1 MTDQDMMALSPAQ
14 QQMLQVYGA
23 HMQAEM
29 VTGSVD
35 DALATMTDDPYVNHV
50 PVITGG
56 VGREGVHAFYSQH
69 LIGQF
74 MPPDT
79 EAITISRTIGSDRI
93 VEEAVARFT
102 HTMQMDWFLPGIAPT
117 GKRIEV
123 AIVAI
128 IAFRDGK
135 IASEHIYWDQASVL
149 VQLGLIDGSTLP
161 VVGAESARKLL
172 DPQLPSNALIDRAG
186 RQPASSDR

>member
-1 MTDQDMMALSPAQ
+1 MTDQPTTALSPAQ
-14 QQMLQVYGA
+14 QTMLEVYGA

-35 DALATMTDDPYVNHV
+35 DALATMTDDPDVNHV
-50 PVITGG
+50 PVLTGG
-56 VGREGVHAFYSQH
+56 VGREGVRAFYTEH

-74 MPPDT
+74 LPPDT
-79 EAITISRTIGSDRI
+79 EATTISRTIGTDRI
-93 VEEAVARFT
+93 VEEAVASFT
-102 HTMQMDWFLPGIAPT
+102 HSMQMDWMLPGIAPT

-123 AIVAI
+123 AMVAI

-149 VQLGLIDGSTLP
+149 VQLGLIDPTGLP

-172 DPQLPSNALIDRAG
+172 NRDLPSNLLIERA
-186 RQPASSDR
+186 RR

>member
-14 QQMLQVYGA
+14 QGMLQVYGA

-29 VTGSVD
+29 VTESVD

-56 VGREGVHAFYSQH
+56 VGREGVRAFYSQH

-93 VEEAVARFT
+93 VEEAVASFT

-123 AIVAI
+123 AIVVI

-161 VVGAESARKLL
+161 VTGAESARKLL
-172 DPQLPSNALIDRAG
+172 DPQLPSNALLDRA
-186 RQPASSDR
+186 RQQTASDS